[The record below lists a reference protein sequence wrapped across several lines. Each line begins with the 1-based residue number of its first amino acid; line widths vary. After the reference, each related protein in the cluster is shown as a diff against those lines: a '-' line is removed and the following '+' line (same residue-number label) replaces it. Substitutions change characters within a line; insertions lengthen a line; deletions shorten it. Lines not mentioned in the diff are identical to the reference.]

1 MDDSLLAVLR
11 TVDTP
16 TVCNAIEVAQGQRGF
31 ANFTRATMIASDPAG
46 GALVG
51 YARTAKIAATDPPM
65 EAPDVIR
72 ARRMDYYR
80 HMAAGPRPALAVIED
95 VDPVPLGA
103 YWGEINTNVHKA
115 LGLSGALT
123 NGVIRDL
130 GDLPKGF
137 PLVGGAVGPSHG
149 FVHIRDIG
157 TPVTVF
163 GMSVSDGD
171 LVHADRHGALVVPAD
186 VIPDLA
192 AAIAQMQ
199 ATEAVLLDAVR
210 GKSLSIEAFEE
221 AWAAFEAAR
230 Q

>member
-51 YARTAKIAATDPPM
+51 YARTAKIAATDPPA

-80 HMAAGPRPALAVIED
+80 HMATGPRPALAVIED

-163 GMSVSDGD
+163 GMTDRKSV
-171 LVHADRHGALVVPAD
+171 V
-186 VIPDLA
+186 
-192 AAIAQMQ
+192 
-199 ATEAVLLDAVR
+199 
-210 GKSLSIEAFEE
+210 
-221 AWAAFEAAR
+221 
-230 Q
+230 